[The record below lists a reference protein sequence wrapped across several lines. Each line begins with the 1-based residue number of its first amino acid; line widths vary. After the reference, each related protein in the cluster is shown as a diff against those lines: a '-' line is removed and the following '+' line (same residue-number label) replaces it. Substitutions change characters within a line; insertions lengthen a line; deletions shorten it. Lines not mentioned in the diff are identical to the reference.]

1 VRILKTKSKKI
12 YAGFSALC
20 SNLARL
26 IDDLYRFF
34 ERISTMPKASEIKKN
49 AAVELDGNVWIIR
62 DIERSVLEGRA
73 GGSIYRMR
81 MYDVVTGAK
90 RDESFKDSDMLNLA
104 DLFRRPAVLSYI
116 DGDEYV
122 FMDNEDYSS
131 YNLRK
136 DSIADEAGF
145 ITEETQGI
153 HVLLVNDSPVAI
165 ELPTTVE
172 LVITETDPSIKGQ
185 SATSRTKPATLSTGL
200 VVQVPEHISVGDR
213 IKVNVEERKFGG
225 RA

>member
-1 VRILKTKSKKI
+1 
-12 YAGFSALC
+12 
-20 SNLARL
+20 
-26 IDDLYRFF
+26 
-34 ERISTMPKASEIKKN
+34 MPKASEIKKN

-62 DIERSVLEGRA
+62 DIERSVPQGRA

-104 DLFRRPAVLSYI
+104 DLFRRPSTLSYI
-116 DGDEYV
+116 DGEEYV
-122 FMDNEDYSS
+122 FMDNEDYTS

-136 DSIADEAGF
+136 DAIADEVGF

-153 HVLLVNDSPVAI
+153 HVLLVNDNPVAI

-172 LVITETDPSIKGQ
+172 LVIAETDPSIKGQ
-185 SATSRTKPATLSTGL
+185 SATSRTKPATMSTGL
-200 VVQVPEHISVGDR
+200 VVQVPEHISAGDR
-213 IKVNVEERKFGG
+213 IKVNVEERKFAG
-225 RA
+225 RV